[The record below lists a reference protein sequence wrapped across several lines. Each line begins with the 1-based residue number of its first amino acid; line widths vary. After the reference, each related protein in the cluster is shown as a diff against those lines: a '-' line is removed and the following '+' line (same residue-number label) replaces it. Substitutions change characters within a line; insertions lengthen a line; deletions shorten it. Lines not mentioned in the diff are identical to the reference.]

1 VIYQSAILSDRRP
14 RIGLL
19 VGFSYEILSRE
30 HARHAP
36 ISQTTSRSVYAAS
49 LFLQLRQL
57 LFETAD
63 PIGEIVIGRTVH
75 RLGLSVK
82 LSEC

>member
-1 VIYQSAILSDRRP
+1 VRAVIYQSAIVSDRRP
-14 RIGLL
+14 R
-19 VGFSYEILSRE
+19 E
-30 HARHAP
+30 RHAS
-36 ISQTTSRSVYAAS
+36 ISQIAPRSVYAAS

-75 RLGLSVK
+75 RLG
-82 LSEC
+82 